1 MDFKNTRGR
10 VPQKMKLGKLTLKI
24 ILLSDKVK
32 QVTCF
37 IVRIFSGK
45 LENESHIL
53 HGCPLSVLAA
63 TGNQ

>member
-1 MDFKNTRGR
+1 MDFNNTKGRGTSENEI
-10 VPQKMKLGKLTLKI
+10 GKLTLKI